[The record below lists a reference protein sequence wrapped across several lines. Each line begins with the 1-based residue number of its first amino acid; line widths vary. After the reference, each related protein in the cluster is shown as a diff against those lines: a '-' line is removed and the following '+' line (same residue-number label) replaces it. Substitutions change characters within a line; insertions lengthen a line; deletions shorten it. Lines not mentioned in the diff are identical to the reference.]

1 MRRLA
6 FVAMMLLGS
15 ALPLTAAM
23 AATPAYEQPL
33 SARAVQDVQARL
45 RALGYYAGPV
55 DGVWGEGT
63 RGALERFQGSR
74 HLAVTGELNQAT
86 VTAMGLDPDRLLS
99 RGYEPRP
106 AYSGERAVAPVGTH
120 TTHAVQVELRR
131 RGFYRGPIDGVWGR
145 RTELAFQDFERS
157 RNLAVT
163 TTPTRESILALGLRP
178 EDFMSGS
185 SYRETPADRLNREE
199 LERR

>member
-6 FVAMMLLGS
+6 FLAVMLLGS
-15 ALPLTAAM
+15 ALPLAA
-23 AATPAYEQPL
+23 AAQSTPAYEQPL
-33 SARAVQDVQARL
+33 SARAVEDVQARL
-45 RALGYYAGPV
+45 RALGYYGGPV

-63 RGALERFQGSR
+63 RGALERFQERR
-74 HLAVTGELNQAT
+74 HLAVTGRLNQAT

-106 AYSGERAVAPVGTH
+106 AHPAEPAVAPVGTH
-120 TTHAVQVELRR
+120 TTHAIQVELRR
-131 RGFYRGPIDGVWGR
+131 RGYYHGPIDGVWGR
-145 RTELAFQDFERS
+145 GTETAFRQFERS

-163 TTPTRESILALGLRP
+163 TTPMRDAMLALGLRP
-178 EDFMSGS
+178 EEFMSGS
-185 SYRETPADRLNREE
+185 SYPETPADRLNREE